1 MTRFFLKT
9 SFVLLFIS
17 FLLIPFNSAWALY
30 EVEDATPTNATTG
43 LTAQQPPDD
52 SLQIEWTEPDMG
64 AGDSVIEYVYIWNNS
79 DKPLDDTELNQ
90 GTNDGVVLGDEAL
103 KVNKNSSDFDGEDYD
118 DPYWHFHIKTV
129 YFSITEGEKFGDD
142 LVVGP
147 FNFDD
152 QAPNGTIDLDTSVDG
167 QTETTSLINP
177 VTLALTATPDIKT
190 VYLSNTSSPRPQDGV
205 DFKNT
210 LTHTVTEGVGEK
222 TIYIWFED
230 QAGNTSSFYSL
241 TFDIIAGKFMD
252 PADDFSLQVN
262 DTQQFLIQEADD
274 ETYVWSIVDPDTGDP
289 TTVATFVDD
298 ISEWVDRVNIM
309 AAQEGS
315 FKVQATSDE
324 GATVYESGTIMVTK
338 SGTIWDVNGDSDITL
353 DDVRLT
359 FTFFLGGQ
367 STAAEF
373 YGANVYD
380 DSDGNTSI
388 SLHDVQGVFTLFLG
402 GTL

>member
-79 DKPLDDTELNQ
+79 DKPLDDTKLNQ

-230 QAGNTSSFYSL
+230 QAGNTSSFYTL
-241 TFDIIAGKFMD
+241 TFDIIAGKSMD
-252 PADDFSLQVN
+252 PAGDFTLQVN
-262 DTQQFLIQEADD
+262 GSQKFDILGKGDT
-274 ETYVWSIVDPDTGDP
+274 ETFDWEIVDPDP
-289 TTVATFVDD
+289 TDV
-298 ISEWVDRVNIM
+298 
-309 AAQEGS
+309 GS
-315 FKVQATSDE
+315 FSGVFENVGSVYVIGYEQGTFKVSATSDFDS
-324 GATVYESGTIMVTK
+324 TVYESGTITV
-338 SGTIWDVNGDSDITL
+338 SGCVHARGDVNMDGEITAQDAVDAFWLSFNTEWTFDELCTADYNEDGEVTAGDAVDI
-353 DDVRLT
+353 
-359 FTFFLGGQ
+359 FWASF
-367 STAAEF
+367 
-373 YGANVYD
+373 
-380 DSDGNTSI
+380 
-388 SLHDVQGVFTLFLG
+388 
-402 GTL
+402 

>member
-1 MTRFFLKT
+1 MTRFFLKV
-9 SFVLLFIS
+9 SFVVLFIS

-43 LTAQQPPDD
+43 STAQQPPDD
-52 SLQIEWTEPDMG
+52 SLQIEWTKPDMS
-64 AGDSVIEYVYIWNNS
+64 AGDSVVKYVYIWNNS
-79 DKPLDDTELNQ
+79 NALLDDTELNQ
-90 GTNDGVVLGDEAL
+90 NTNDGVVDKDELL
-103 KVNKNSSDFDGEDYD
+103 KATKNSSDFAGENYD
-118 DPYWHFHIKTV
+118 DPSWYFHIKIV
-129 YFSITEGEKFGDD
+129 YLSITEGEKLGDD
-142 LVVGP
+142 LFVGP

-152 QAPNGTIDLDTSVDG
+152 QSPDGTIELDTSVVS
-167 QTETTSLINP
+167 QTASTSLINP
-177 VTLALTATPDIKT
+177 VTLALTATPDTET
-190 VYLSNTSSPRPQDGV
+190 VYLSNTITQPHTGV
-205 DFKNT
+205 AFKNT
-210 LTHTVTEGVGEK
+210 LTRTVTEGVGEK

-338 SGTIWDVNGDSDITL
+338 SGTIGDVNGDSDITL